1 MAADQASV
9 IRWCVDHDLSD
20 DPLLARASFAP
31 AAPAPSCYRVAA
43 VPVTVP
49 TCSCVTRN
57 VPCAQLGMP
66 LTDPQ
71 RGIVAPTFYEMLGV
85 DEPDGD
91 RTAAEL
97 AATEPAVHKA
107 FLAPG
112 DTAVPHGHRLSLAV
126 IPSIF
131 T

>member
-20 DPLLARASFAP
+20 DPLLVRSSFAP
-31 AAPAPSCYRVAA
+31 TAPAPLCYRRCCPGDRAYMLL
-43 VPVTVP
+43 
-49 TCSCVTRN
+49 RN
-57 VPCAQLGMP
+57 VPRAQLGMP

-91 RTAAEL
+91 RTTAEL

-112 DTAVPHGHRLSLAV
+112 DTAVLHGHWLSLAV
-126 IPSIF
+126 TPSRF